1 MKRKT
6 KFLIISVIFVLFIV
20 SSLSINPIR
29 KIFSKGT
36 GLSNGVNPEQ
46 ALAGDAQPAKEAPD
60 FVLSDINGKRIS
72 LSDFKGKVILIDFWA
87 TWCPFC
93 RESIPIL
100 KSLYDEYKDKGLVVI
115 GIALE
120 YDKGQALKQ
129 IAKEKKI
136 SYPLAV
142 GKERLAIE
150 YSAHGVPTRFIVN
163 RRGEIEK
170 KFVGFQDRET
180 LESALQKFL

>member
-1 MKRKT
+1 MRRML
-6 KFLIISVIFVLFIV
+6 FSAVPIMMSLFI
-20 SSLSINPIR
+20 LSA
-29 KIFSKGT
+29 FSVKQY
-36 GLSNGVNPEQ
+36 Q
-46 ALAGDAQPAKEAPD
+46 ALAGDAQSLKVAPD
-60 FVLSDINGKRIS
+60 FTISDIHGNPLR

-120 YDKGQALKQ
+120 YDRGQALKQ
-129 IAKEKKI
+129 LAKEKKI

-142 GKERLAIE
+142 GKERLATE
-150 YSAHGVPTRFIVN
+150 YSAYGVPTRFIVN
-163 RRGEIEK
+163 RAGEIEK
-170 KFVGFQDRET
+170 KFVGFQDREI
-180 LESALQKFL
+180 LESALREFL